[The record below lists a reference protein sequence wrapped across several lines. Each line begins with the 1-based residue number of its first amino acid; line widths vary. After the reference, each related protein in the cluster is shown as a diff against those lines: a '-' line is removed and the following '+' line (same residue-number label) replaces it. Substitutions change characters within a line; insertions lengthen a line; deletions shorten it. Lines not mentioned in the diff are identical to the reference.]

1 MNLFTHIYNSPV
13 VVLSYFLGKI
23 EKETEFALKCM
34 RRKGN
39 ETNMKPGFY
48 EPFTNRLILIWLY
61 ATRKRILQNNQCF
74 LVAKLIWVCV
84 CLKSCNVHGMT
95 FFIFLEVLPLSFK
108 FSSLTLSF
116 HPFSEPCFFLSHF
129 LFLILS
135 FFF

>member
-1 MNLFTHIYNSPV
+1 MNLFTHIYNSPM

-23 EKETEFALKCM
+23 EKEAEFPLKCM

-74 LVAKLIWVCV
+74 
-84 CLKSCNVHGMT
+84 
-95 FFIFLEVLPLSFK
+95 
-108 FSSLTLSF
+108 FSSEANLRLCLSD
-116 HPFSEPCFFLSHF
+116 
-129 LFLILS
+129 IL
-135 FFF
+135 